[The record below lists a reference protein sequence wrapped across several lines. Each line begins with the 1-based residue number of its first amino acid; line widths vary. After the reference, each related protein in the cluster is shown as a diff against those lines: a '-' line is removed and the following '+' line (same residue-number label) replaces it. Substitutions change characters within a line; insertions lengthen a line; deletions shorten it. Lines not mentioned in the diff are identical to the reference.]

1 MPDRPSGDT
10 LLAHLASKLSSRHE
24 DIAVEALGYILKSD
38 PARRAMEELAR
49 HGGADVGRIARVET
63 QVVGEDKARP
73 DLVGVD
79 RQGRESLLIEAKF
92 WAGLTENQPNA
103 YLERSAQALLFVA
116 PASRLESLWSTLRQR
131 AGVESS
137 RPRVEMTELKSASI
151 GGDKHLMLTS
161 WAHLLNSLEAAV
173 DSHTRVDIQQL
184 RGFTNRIDD
193 ESEFLPL
200 RSGDFAPEVPR
211 RLLGLRRLVDDAT
224 IRSVDAGFADTDG
237 LVVTPQ
243 ARGYGRYMRLAGA
256 GVWFGI
262 GFDWWARGSYPDTP
276 LWLYFEKWR
285 SGTTMALDQIR
296 RALEPL
302 TQREPPQCV
311 DEGRAIL
318 IPIELPTGVEYDDV
332 VDVVVRRIQEVSS
345 LIHVVGSADVSS

>member
-63 QVVGEDKARP
+63 QMVGDDKARP

-92 WAGLTENQPNA
+92 WAGLTENQPSA
-103 YLERSAQALLFVA
+103 YLERSAKALLFVA

-137 RPRVEMTELKSASI
+137 RPRVEMTELKSATI
-151 GGDKHLMLTS
+151 GEERHLMLTS
-161 WAHLLNSLEAAV
+161 WAHLLKSLEAAV
-173 DSHTRVDIQQL
+173 DSHTKVDIDQL
-184 RGFTNRIDD
+184 RGFANRIDD

-200 RSGDFAPEVPR
+200 RSEDFAPAVPR
-211 RLLGLRRLVDDAT
+211 RLLSLRRLVDDAT
-224 IRSVDAGFADTDG
+224 IRSVDAGFADTEG

-243 ARGYGRYMRLAGA
+243 ARGYGRYMRISDA

-262 GFDWWARGSYPDTP
+262 GFDWWAQGAYADTP
-276 LWLYFEKWR
+276 LWLYFGKWR
-285 SGTTMALDQIR
+285 SGKTISLDQVR

-302 TQREPPQCV
+302 IQRDPPECV

-318 IPIELPTGVEYDDV
+318 VPIELPTGVEYEEV
-332 VDVVVRRIQEVSS
+332 VNAVVRRIQGVSR
-345 LIHVVGSADVSS
+345 LIHAVGSADGSS